1 MMFSR
6 NKKIRPVTDEPECL
20 SLEGVNP
27 WVNARRAWNS
37 HTAGLMSALQ
47 LWQFIGIGSL
57 LITTGAVGGLV
68 YMGSQTK
75 FIPLVFQ
82 QDKSGNTLSMTRAD
96 RVPDAKLDDY
106 RIAASRFIENIRL
119 VTVDSEL
126 QRKAILETYA
136 FLSTNDP
143 SLAKANEYLNG
154 TKEANPFHRA
164 ISEMVSVEIQAVLK
178 QSSESWQ
185 VDWIETSRNRD
196 GSLKAKPL
204 LMRAIVT
211 LYQNQSTHETTTIE
225 ALRNPHFIFVRDFN
239 WSKQSF
245 Y

>member
-1 MMFSR
+1 
-6 NKKIRPVTDEPECL
+6 
-20 SLEGVNP
+20 
-27 WVNARRAWNS
+27 
-37 HTAGLMSALQ
+37 
-47 LWQFIGIGSL
+47 
-57 LITTGAVGGLV
+57 
-68 YMGSQTK
+68 
-75 FIPLVFQ
+75 
-82 QDKSGNTLSMTRAD
+82 MTRAD

-106 RIAASRFIENIRL
+106 RIAASRFIENIRM
-119 VTVDSEL
+119 VTVDSDL

-143 SLAKANEYLNG
+143 ALAKANEYLNG

-196 GSLKAKPL
+196 GSLKAKPV

-211 LYQNQSTHETTTIE
+211 LYQNQPSHETTTID
-225 ALRNPHFIFVRDFN
+225 ALRNPHFIFVRDVN

>member
-1 MMFSR
+1 MIFGR
-6 NKKIRPVTDEPECL
+6 KKKTLPVMAKPACL
-20 SLEGVNP
+20 SLEGSNP

-37 HTAGLMSALQ
+37 HTNGLMSALQ
-47 LWQFIGIGSL
+47 IWQAIGIGSL

-82 QDKSGNTLSMTRAD
+82 QDQSGNTISMTRAD

-106 RIAASRFIENIRL
+106 RSSAAHFIETIRT

-143 SLAKANEYLNG
+143 SLAKANDYLNG
-154 TKEANPFHRA
+154 SKEANPFHRA
-164 ISEMVSVEIQAVLK
+164 ITEMVSVDIQGVLQ
-178 QSSESWQ
+178 QSKESWQ
-185 VDWIETSRNRD
+185 VDWIETCRNRD
-196 GSLKAKPL
+196 GSLKTKPV

-211 LYQNQSTHETTTIE
+211 LYQNQPTHDTSTIE